1 MKHTT
6 DNSIAAGSTIT
17 MISVFLLSC
26 VLFILIGFGIDK
38 VIMASLNFQSIL
50 ASSQMRYDVIKV
62 MLMAFEFEP
71 FIILFGAVVNVWVVS
86 SRSQSGESDLSGMLV
101 AASEMLLLTLGVVA
115 LTTFGGLAI
124 ESVIGVMNNLVLTTT
139 TQPGL
144 YSAVVY
150 IAPVFYGLCVLGL
163 FGVIIQ
169 FIMTCVQ
176 TVDYSQSY

>member
-1 MKHTT
+1 MKHFS

-17 MISVFLLSC
+17 LVSVFLLSC
-26 VLFILIGFGIDK
+26 ILFVLIGFGIDK
-38 VIMASLNFQSIL
+38 VIMASVNFQTIV

-71 FIILFGAVVNVWVVS
+71 FVILIGAGINVWVVS
-86 SRSQSGESDLSGMLV
+86 ARSTSGESDLSGMLV
-101 AASEMLLLTLGVVA
+101 AASEMLLLTLGVIA

-124 ESVIGVMNNLVLTTT
+124 ESVIGVMNNLVITSA

-144 YSAVVY
+144 YSAVIY
-150 IAPVFYGLCVLGL
+150 IAPVFYGLCTLGL

-169 FIMTCVQ
+169 FLMTCVQ
-176 TVDYSQSY
+176 TVDYSTGY